1 MNTLQ
6 MKTILFLLLIGC
18 SALPASAQG
27 ELYRIYDSKGKEMT
41 FKKMSKA
48 IEQAEVV
55 FFGELHNNSIA
66 HWLELQVLKLM
77 VENGEELAL
86 GMEMF
91 EADDQLVINEYFQG
105 IIQEKHFLKEAKFWD
120 NYKTDYKPLVEYAR
134 TQNIPLIATNIPQRY
149 ANLVY
154 RKGLSALNELN
165 PEALSYMCPLPFP
178 IDFSLPNYVGM
189 MEMMGGH
196 GSQNSQNFVLAQAI
210 KDATMAHFILQ
221 NLKERMLHINGAY
234 HSMDGEGIIW
244 YLKQAR
250 PELKILNI
258 HTAEQSD
265 VSKMDDAL
273 KSKGDIIIVVAEDVV
288 KSY

>member
-1 MNTLQ
+1 
-6 MKTILFLLLIGC
+6 MKSILFLLLF
-18 SALPASAQG
+18 SFATMTASAQP
-27 ELYRIYDSKGKEMT
+27 ELYRIYDSRGKEMS
-41 FKKMSKA
+41 FRKMSKA
-48 IEQAEVV
+48 IEQAEIV
-55 FFGELHNNSIA
+55 FFGELHNNSVA
-66 HWLELQVLKLM
+66 HWLELQVLKM
-77 VENGEELAL
+77 MADSDPDLAL

-91 EADDQLVINEYFQG
+91 EADDQLVIDEYFQG

-120 NYKTDYKPLVEYAR
+120 NYKTDYKPLVEFAR
-134 TQNIPLIATNIPQRY
+134 SQNIPLIATNIPQRY

-154 RKGLSALNELN
+154 RKGLPALNELD
-165 PEALSYMCPLPFP
+165 PAALSYMCPLPFP
-178 IDFSLPNYVGM
+178 VDFSLPNYVGM

-221 NLKERMLHINGAY
+221 HLKSRMLHVNGAY

-250 PELKILNI
+250 PELKILSI

-265 VSKMDDAL
+265 LSKMDEDLTGKA
-273 KSKGDIIIVVAEDVV
+273 DIIIVVAEDMV

>member
-1 MNTLQ
+1 
-6 MKTILFLLLIGC
+6 MKPILFVLLFSC
-18 SALPASAQG
+18 SVLSVSAQP
-27 ELYRIYDSKGKEMT
+27 ELYRIYDSRGKELS
-41 FKKMSKA
+41 FKKMRKA
-48 IEQAEVV
+48 IKQAEIV

-66 HWLELQVLKLM
+66 HWLELQVLKM
-77 VENGEELAL
+77 MREHEAALAL

-134 TQNIPLIATNIPQRY
+134 SQNIPLIATNIPQRY

-154 RKGLSALNELN
+154 RKGLPALNELH

-178 IDFSLPNYVGM
+178 VDFSLPNYVGL

-221 NLKERMLHINGAY
+221 NLKSRMLHVNGAY

-250 PELKILNI
+250 PELKILSI
-258 HTAEQSD
+258 HTSGQAD
-265 VSKMDDAL
+265 ISKMDEAL
-273 KSKGDIIIVVAEDVV
+273 QGKADIIIVVAEDAV

>member
-1 MNTLQ
+1 
-6 MKTILFLLLIGC
+6 MKSILFLLLF
-18 SALPASAQG
+18 SFATMTASAQP
-27 ELYRIYDSKGKEMT
+27 ELYRIYDSSGKEMS
-41 FKKMSKA
+41 FRKMSKA
-48 IEQAEVV
+48 IEQAEIV
-55 FFGELHNNSIA
+55 FFGELHNNSVA
-66 HWLELQVLKLM
+66 HWLELQVLKM
-77 VENGEELAL
+77 MAENGPDLAL

-91 EADDQLVINEYFQG
+91 EADDQLVIDEYFQG

-120 NYKTDYKPLVEYAR
+120 NYKTDYKPLVEFAR
-134 TQNIPLIATNIPQRY
+134 SQNIPLIATNIPQRY

-154 RKGLSALNELN
+154 RKGLPALNELH

-178 IDFSLPNYVGM
+178 VDFSLPNYVGM

-210 KDATMAHFILQ
+210 KDATMAHFIIQ
-221 NLKERMLHINGAY
+221 HLKGRMLHINGAY

-250 PELKILNI
+250 PEVKILSI
-258 HTAEQSD
+258 HTSEQAD
-265 VSKMDDAL
+265 ISKMDEAL
-273 KSKGDIIIVVAEDVV
+273 QGKADIIIVVAEDVV